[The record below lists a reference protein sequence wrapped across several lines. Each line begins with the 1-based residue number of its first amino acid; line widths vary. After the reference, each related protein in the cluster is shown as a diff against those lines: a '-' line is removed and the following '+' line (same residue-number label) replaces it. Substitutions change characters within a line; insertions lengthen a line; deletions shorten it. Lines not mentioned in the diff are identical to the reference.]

1 MFMPGRDTM
10 HLRNNKAAGLF
21 LFLLLATGPFLRSQG
36 QPDKPQSQP
45 AKPQLP
51 STPLPSDIDPADP
64 ALPVWARP
72 APTAAAANSD
82 ATKPAANANTPPG
95 QIKPPERRVG
105 EVTRS
110 GGTYV

>member
-36 QPDKPQSQP
+36 PTEKPQSQP
-45 AKPQLP
+45 AKQQTP
-51 STPLPSDIDPADP
+51 STALPADIDPADP

-72 APTAAAANSD
+72 ARTTTAANPD
-82 ATKPAANANTPPG
+82 AGKPAVYTPPN
-95 QIKPPERRVG
+95 QLKPPDGRV
-105 EVTRS
+105 
-110 GGTYV
+110 

>member
-36 QPDKPQSQP
+36 QPDKSQAQPQPTKQ
-45 AKPQLP
+45 QIP

-72 APTAAAANSD
+72 APTAAAANPD
-82 ATKPAANANTPPG
+82 ATKPTANANTPPG
-95 QIKPPERRVG
+95 QIK
-105 EVTRS
+105 
-110 GGTYV
+110 